1 MKLLGKEALERLRDG
16 DLKKVFLS
24 LRSRIKELEK
34 EKGLK
39 KESKKNLREL
49 QTYYCYVYRELE
61 VRKIVWVHFLIK

>member
-1 MKLLGKEALERLRDG
+1 LKLLGKDALESLRDG

-39 KESKKNLREL
+39 KEGKKALREL
-49 QTYYCYVYRELE
+49 QAYYCYVYRELE
-61 VRKIVWVHFLIK
+61 VRKIV